1 MAEYMKVLLYK
12 GTRIQETING
22 WMGALTSEPL
32 KTTKWTETDGS
43 DGKTAKSFKEIGRET
58 RFKARES

>member
-1 MAEYMKVLLYK
+1 MAEFMKALLYK
-12 GTRIQETING
+12 ETRIQETING

-43 DGKTAKSFKEIGRET
+43 DGKTAKNFKETGWKT
-58 RFKARES
+58 KFKAGE

>member
-1 MAEYMKVLLYK
+1 MKAPLYK
-12 GTRIQETING
+12 ETRTQETING

-43 DGKTAKSFKEIGRET
+43 DGKTAKSFKEIG
-58 RFKARES
+58 

>member
-1 MAEYMKVLLYK
+1 MAEFMKALLYK
-12 GTRIQETING
+12 ETRIQETING

-43 DGKTAKSFKEIGRET
+43 DGKTAKNFKETG
-58 RFKARES
+58 